1 MTSSHCYPNFNT
13 IIHGIL
19 GFYLHEACGR
29 TIEALN
35 FGPITNNLK
44 KYKYL
49 SFSDYFYFKK

>member
-44 KYKYL
+44 NINIYQIIFISKNDK
-49 SFSDYFYFKK
+49 